1 MSPNAV
7 KSDTRT
13 AGTVAG
19 NVRAEIARRR
29 ITTAEVAEVVGI
41 GPASVRDRLRGRI
54 RWADTELQSLA
65 AHLGIPTSVLTDA
78 DVTA

>member
-7 KSDTRT
+7 KSDTRS
-13 AGTVAG
+13 AAVAG

-29 ITTAEVAEVVGI
+29 ITTAEVAAAVGI

-65 AHLGIPTSVLTDA
+65 AHLGIPTSVLTDSG
-78 DVTA
+78 VTA